1 MAKAPFW
8 LRGGKGK
15 LAGSVLF
22 KGEKGTII
30 RENVVPRNVQ
40 SDPQMRQRIAFGT
53 VTQAA
58 REMLPIIGIS
68 FEGYDSEKLNR
79 RRFVQVNST
88 FLGKKAKINATECAW
103 STKGNNQLI
112 PNPYI
117 MSAGSLDTPEVLEP
131 HYKNN
136 GSALIPNMQ
145 LTETDTNV
153 EFPKK
158 IMSPLELWQFLYGI
172 GAGGQLTAPMI
183 KTLKG
188 ATHFADFEDTIGDA
202 THPVTIKDYI
212 RYSKFEA
219 PRVVLKNADE
229 IRAGYDVDFTTQGDE
244 NMPDWQDDIRY
255 ALDEAVDKDKSDSNF
270 LGFLLA
276 SGSSHIGDT
285 RYQVE
290 LDWTVFDLDTDWQ
303 VSAIGI
309 ILSRRRADGS
319 YTYNN
324 CKLLTGHTAIVA
336 GPSYY
341 GVKLPFAYQSYLSA
355 ENRSQNYL
363 QTGGSGGNI

>member
-79 RRFVQVNST
+79 RRFVQLNSS
-88 FLGKKAKINATECAW
+88 FLGAKAKINATECAW

-117 MSAGSLDTPEVLEP
+117 MSAGSLDTPELFTPYFHNE
-131 HYKNN
+131 
-136 GSALIPNMQ
+136 GTAGIPNMQ
-145 LTETDTNV
+145 LALKTHHIT
-153 EFPKK
+153 FPKK
-158 IMSPLELWQFLYGI
+158 VMSPLEIWQFLYGI
-172 GAGGQLTAPMI
+172 GAGGQITAPMI

-202 THPVTIKDYI
+202 THPVTVKDYI
-212 RYSKFEA
+212 RYSNFAA

-229 IRAGYDVDFTTQGDE
+229 IRAGLDCDFTKDEE
-244 NMPDWQDDIRY
+244 NMPDWNENIRP
-255 ALDEAVDKDKSDSNF
+255 ALDECINKEKSDSN
-270 LGFLLA
+270 LSGFLIA
-276 SGSSHIGDT
+276 NQSDYDGDAT
-285 RYQVE
+285 YSVE
-290 LDWTVFDLDTDWQ
+290 MDWTVFDVDTDWQ

-324 CKLLTGHTAIVA
+324 CKLLTGHTNTVA

-341 GVKLPFAYQSYLSA
+341 GVKLPFAYQSYLNA

>member
-88 FLGKKAKINATECAW
+88 FLGAKAKINATECAW

-117 MSAGSLDTPEVLEP
+117 MSAGSLDTPPILEP
-131 HYKNN
+131 RFHNA
-136 GSALIPNMQ
+136 GTSGIPNMQ
-145 LTETDTNV
+145 LGTTNTLIT
-153 EFPKK
+153 FPKK
-158 IMSPLELWQFLYGI
+158 VMSPLELWQFLYGI
-172 GAGGQLTAPMI
+172 GAGGQITAPMI

-188 ATHFADFEDTIGDA
+188 TTHFADFEDIIGDA
-202 THPVTIKDYI
+202 THPVTIKDFI

-229 IRAGYDVDFTTQGDE
+229 IRGGYNVDFTQDEE
-244 NMPDWQDDIRY
+244 NMPNWMDDIRI

-270 LGFLLA
+270 SAFLLA
-276 SGSSHIGDT
+276 SDSRHDEGTTYD
-285 RYQVE
+285 VE
-290 LDWTVFDLDTDWQ
+290 LDWDAFNLETDWQ

-309 ILSRRRADGS
+309 IISRRRADGS

-324 CKLLTGHTAIVA
+324 CKLLTGHTNIVA

-355 ENRSQNYL
+355 ETRSRNYL

>member
-117 MSAGSLDTPEVLEP
+117 MSAGSLDTPEILMP
-131 HYKNN
+131 SFRNQ
-136 GSALIPNMQ
+136 GTALIPNMQ
-145 LTETDTNV
+145 LFTITHHIA
-153 EFPKK
+153 FPKK
-158 IMSPLELWQFLYGI
+158 VMSPLDIWQFLYGI
-172 GAGGQLTAPMI
+172 GAGGQITAPII

-219 PRVVLKNADE
+219 PRVVLKTADE
-229 IRAGYDVDFTTQGDE
+229 ISEGFNVDFTGE
-244 NMPDWQDDIRY
+244 SPDWSDIRA
-255 ALDEAVDKDKSDSNF
+255 ALDHCVDQQKSDTNL
-270 LGFLLA
+270 LGFLEA
-276 SGSSHIGDT
+276 SESTPDGPNSIYS
-285 RYQVE
+285 VE
-290 LDWTVFDLDTDWQ
+290 MDWTVFDVDNDWQ

-309 ILSRRRADGS
+309 ILSRRRSDGS

-355 ENRSQNYL
+355 ETRSQNYL

>member
-117 MSAGSLDTPEVLEP
+117 MSAGSLDTPELFTP
-131 HYKNN
+131 YFHNN
-136 GSALIPNMQ
+136 GSVGVPNMQ
-145 LTETDTNV
+145 LAAKTTSIT
-153 EFPKK
+153 FPKK
-158 IMSPLELWQFLYGI
+158 VMSPLEIWQFLYGV
-172 GAGGQLTAPMI
+172 GAGSQITAPMI

-229 IRAGYDVDFTTQGDE
+229 IRSGFDVDFTGVEFAWSDV
-244 NMPDWQDDIRY
+244 MS
-255 ALDEAVDKDKSDSNF
+255 ALDEAVDKDKSDSNL
-270 LGFLLA
+270 LGFLKA
-276 SGSSHIGDT
+276 
-285 RYQVE
+285 VE
-290 LDWTVFDLDTDWQ
+290 SDFDEGTTADLTLDWSVFDLETDWQ

-309 ILSRRRADGS
+309 IMSKRRADGS

-355 ENRSQNYL
+355 ETRSQNYL

>member
-117 MSAGSLDTPEVLEP
+117 MSAGSLDTPDILAPYFRNV
-131 HYKNN
+131 
-136 GSALIPNMQ
+136 GTALIPNMQ
-145 LTETDTNV
+145 LAMLGTQVT
-153 EFPKK
+153 FPQKV
-158 IMSPLELWQFLYGI
+158 MSPLELWQFIYGI
-172 GAGGQLTAPMI
+172 GAGGQITAPMI

-202 THPVTIKDYI
+202 SHPVTIKDYI

-229 IRAGYDVDFTTQGDE
+229 IRSGYDVDFTNAE
-244 NMPDWQDDIRY
+244 NLPNWMDDIRI
-255 ALDEAVDKDKSDSNF
+255 ALDEAVDKDKSNSNL

-276 SGSSHIGDT
+276 SESEHQEG
-285 RYQVE
+285 RRWLVNM
-290 LDWTVFDLDTDWQ
+290 DWAAFDFEEDWQ

-309 ILSRRRADGS
+309 IMSRRRADGS

-324 CKLLTGHTAIVA
+324 CKLLTGHTAIVT

-355 ENRSQNYL
+355 ETRSQNYL

>member
-117 MSAGSLDTPEVLEP
+117 MSAGSLDTPEILQPVFTNE
-131 HYKNN
+131 
-136 GSALIPNMQ
+136 GTALIPNMQ
-145 LTETDTNV
+145 LGETFENV
-153 EFPKK
+153 TFPKK
-158 IMSPLELWQFLYGI
+158 IMSPLELWEFLYGI
-172 GAGGQLTAPMI
+172 GAGGQITAPMI

-188 ATHFADFEDTIGDA
+188 ATHFADFEDIIGDA

-229 IRAGYDVDFTTQGDE
+229 IRAGYDVDFTKDE
-244 NMPDWQDDIRY
+244 ENLPSWQDDIRI
-255 ALDEAVDKDKSDSNF
+255 ALDEAIDKDKSDSN
-270 LGFLLA
+270 LSGFLIA
-276 SGSSHIGDT
+276 SGSSHIGGT
-285 RYQVE
+285 GYQVYG
-290 LDWTVFDLDTDWQ
+290 DWTVFNEEATWQ

-309 ILSRRRADGS
+309 IMSRRRADGS

-324 CKLLTGHTAIVA
+324 CKLLTGHTKIVA

-341 GVKLPFAYQSYLSA
+341 GVKLPFAYQSYLNA
-355 ENRSQNYL
+355 ETRSQNYL

>member
-88 FLGKKAKINATECAW
+88 FLGKKAKLNATECAW

-117 MSAGSLDTPEVLEP
+117 MSAGSLDTPVLLEP
-131 HYKNN
+131 SFSNQ
-136 GSALIPNMQ
+136 GSSLIPNMQ
-145 LTETDTNV
+145 LQTVNSIIS
-153 EFPKK
+153 FPKK
-158 IMSPLELWQFLYGI
+158 IMTPLELWQFLYGI
-172 GAGGQLTAPMI
+172 GAGGQITAPMI

-229 IRAGYDVDFTTQGDE
+229 IRTGFDVDFTQDVE
-244 NMPDWQDDIRY
+244 NMPNWMDDIRI
-255 ALDEAVDKDKSDSNF
+255 ALDECVDKNKSDSNL

-276 SGSSHIGDT
+276 SGSYYEDEGTNYD
-285 RYQVE
+285 VE
-290 LDWTVFDLDTDWQ
+290 MDWSALNLETDWQ

-309 ILSRRRADGS
+309 ILSKRRADGS

-324 CKLLTGHTAIVA
+324 CKLLTGHTAIVS

-355 ENRSQNYL
+355 ETRSQNYL

>member
-117 MSAGSLDTPEVLEP
+117 MSAGSLDTPEILQP
-131 HYKNN
+131 FFNN
-136 GSALIPNMQ
+136 AGTALIPNMQ
-145 LTETDTNV
+145 LAVKDTNIT
-153 EFPKK
+153 FPKK
-158 IMSPLELWQFLYGI
+158 VMSPLELWSFLYGI
-172 GAGGQLTAPMI
+172 GAGGQITAPMI

-188 ATHFADFEDTIGDA
+188 ATHFADFEDTIGDT

-229 IRAGYDVDFTTQGDE
+229 IRSGYDVDFTQDEE
-244 NMPDWQDDIRY
+244 NMPSWQDDIRY

-276 SGSSHIGDT
+276 NDSAHARET
-285 RYQVE
+285 LYQVE
-290 LDWTVFDLDTDWQ
+290 LDWSAFDFDTDWQ

-355 ENRSQNYL
+355 ETRSQNYL

>member
-79 RRFVQVNST
+79 RRFVQVNTT
-88 FLGKKAKINATECAW
+88 FLGKKAKLNATECAW

-117 MSAGSLDTPEVLEP
+117 MSAGSLDTPQLLEP
-131 HYKNN
+131 QFVNN

-145 LTETDTNV
+145 LAPVNTNI

-158 IMSPLELWQFLYGI
+158 VMTPLELWQFLFGI
-172 GAGGQLTAPMI
+172 GAGGQITAPMI

-188 ATHFADFEDTIGDA
+188 STHFADFEDTIGDA

-229 IRAGYDVDFTTQGDE
+229 IQAGFEVDFTQDEE
-244 NMPDWQDDIRY
+244 NMPDWADDIRY
-255 ALDEAVDKDKSDSNF
+255 ALDVAINKEKSDSN
-270 LGFLLA
+270 LRGFLMA
-276 SGSSHIGDT
+276 SDSSHLGGT
-285 RYQVE
+285 RYEVS
-290 LDWTVFDLDTDWQ
+290 LDWTHFDIDTDWQ

-309 ILSRRRADGS
+309 ILSKRRADGS

-324 CKLLTGHTAIVA
+324 CKLLTGHSAIVA

-355 ENRSQNYL
+355 ETRSKNYL

>member
-79 RRFVQVNST
+79 RRFVQVNAT
-88 FLGKKAKINATECAW
+88 FLGAKAKINATECAW

-117 MSAGSLDTPEVLEP
+117 MSAGSLETPEILQPRFSNQGTV
-131 HYKNN
+131 
-136 GSALIPNMQ
+136 GIPDMQ
-145 LTETDTNV
+145 LADNSYGVT
-153 EFPKK
+153 FPKK

-172 GAGGQLTAPMI
+172 GAGGQITAPMI
-183 KTLKG
+183 KTLRG
-188 ATHFADFEDTIGDA
+188 ATHFADFEDTIGDT
-202 THPVTIKDYI
+202 THPITVKDYI

-229 IRAGYDVDFTTQGDE
+229 IRAGFDVDFTGNE
-244 NMPDWQDDIRY
+244 FAWSNVAA
-255 ALDEAVDKDKSDSNF
+255 ALDECVNKDKSDSNL

-276 SGSSHIGDT
+276 NSTDFDEGT
-285 RYQVE
+285 TALVE
-290 LDWTVFDLDTDWQ
+290 LEWSAFNPDTDWQ

-324 CKLLTGHTAIVA
+324 CKLLTGHTNIVA

-355 ENRSQNYL
+355 ETRSQNYL

>member
-88 FLGKKAKINATECAW
+88 FLGKKAKLNATECAW

-117 MSAGSLDTPEVLEP
+117 MSAGSLDTPALLQP
-131 HYKNN
+131 SFSNQ
-136 GSALIPNMQ
+136 GTSLIPNIHLQ
-145 LTETDTNV
+145 NV
-153 EFPKK
+153 NNIITFPKK
-158 IMSPLELWQFLYGI
+158 VMSPLELWQFLYGI
-172 GAGGQLTAPMI
+172 GAGGQITAPMI

-188 ATHFADFEDTIGDA
+188 ATHFADYEDTIGDA

-229 IRAGYDVDFTTQGDE
+229 IRAGFDVDFTQDVE
-244 NMPDWQDDIRY
+244 NMPNWMDDIRI
-255 ALDEAVDKDKSDSNF
+255 ALDEAVDKAKSDSKL

-276 SGSSHIGDT
+276 SGSS
-285 RYQVE
+285 YQDEGTDYDVE
-290 LDWTVFDLDTDWQ
+290 MGWSVFDVDGDWQ

-309 ILSRRRADGS
+309 ILSKRRADGS

-324 CKLLTGHTAIVA
+324 CKLLTGHTAIVT

-355 ENRSQNYL
+355 ETRSQNYL